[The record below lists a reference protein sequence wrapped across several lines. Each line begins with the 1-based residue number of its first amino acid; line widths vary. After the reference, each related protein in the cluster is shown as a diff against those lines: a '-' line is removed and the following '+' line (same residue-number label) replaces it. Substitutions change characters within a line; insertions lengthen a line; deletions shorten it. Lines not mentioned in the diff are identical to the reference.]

1 MPKNIVQDVIPGV
14 NRRSI
19 REVLPSRGSKTF
31 KETAPSKTEED
42 VVLKAVRDTYQSEKE
57 EKARSFRNG
66 FKKNTSRVIL
76 WSISV
81 ISIIALMVTL
91 GNIFSVAT
99 LTVTPQSQK
108 VTINLDLVAKPK
120 TVTGELSYNSLAL
133 VRDKEEIVPADGEKP
148 VESRSSGRIVIYN
161 SYSTSPQRLVKNTRF
176 ETPEGLIYKIAD
188 SVTVPGRKNLDE
200 QNIPGSVEAL
210 VYGETA
216 GEEYNIGLTDFTI
229 PGFKSNTE
237 RFNSFY
243 GRSKTPMTGGKI
255 GTEKVVSNEK
265 MIQAKARLESSLT
278 QELLAEAK
286 KLAPETSVFYDTAY
300 RVDFEPVLSGAVV
313 KGNNVAIRERAY
325 FTAFLI
331 KRDELVRAVADNV
344 LDGSKEN
351 LVDII
356 NVDGLDMEMK
366 TKGKY
371 SATSVGPIEFNLK
384 GEAVLVWRFDEG
396 SLKSDLIA
404 KSKSGLGDIV
414 SKYPAIVKADVTI
427 RPFWKRVF
435 PSNPS
440 KIGISYVESSD

>member
-265 MIQAKARLESSLT
+265 IIQAKARLESSLT

-325 FTAFLI
+325 FTAFL
-331 KRDELVRAVADNV
+331 
-344 LDGSKEN
+344 
-351 LVDII
+351 
-356 NVDGLDMEMK
+356 
-366 TKGKY
+366 
-371 SATSVGPIEFNLK
+371 
-384 GEAVLVWRFDEG
+384 
-396 SLKSDLIA
+396 
-404 KSKSGLGDIV
+404 
-414 SKYPAIVKADVTI
+414 
-427 RPFWKRVF
+427 
-435 PSNPS
+435 
-440 KIGISYVESSD
+440 